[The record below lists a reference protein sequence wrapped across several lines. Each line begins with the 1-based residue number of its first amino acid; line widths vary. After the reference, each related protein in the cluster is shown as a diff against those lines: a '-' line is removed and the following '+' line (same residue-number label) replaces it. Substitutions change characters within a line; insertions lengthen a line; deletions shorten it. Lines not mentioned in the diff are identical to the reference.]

1 MVSVDGTNISLTRGD
16 TLILQIEM
24 YKEGEPYVPMTDDSV
39 RFAMKQKY
47 TDPECLIEKQIPM
60 DTLVLELEPDDTKP
74 LTMGQR
80 YVYDIELTDA
90 LGRVD
95 TFISGK
101 IKLTSEVE

>member
-16 TLILQIEM
+16 TLILQVEM
-24 YKEGEPYVPMTDDSV
+24 YKEGEPYVPMTGDSV

-60 DTLVLELEPDDTKP
+60 NTLVLELEPNDTKP

>member
-1 MVSVDGTNISLTRGD
+1 M
-16 TLILQIEM
+16 
-24 YKEGEPYVPMTDDSV
+24 
-39 RFAMKQKY
+39 
-47 TDPECLIEKQIPM
+47 
-60 DTLVLELEPDDTKP
+60 ELEPDDTKP